1 MLKILCDLLSN
12 NNIVMREIEQ
22 GNYWEETD
30 DTIVLDD
37 FYYIQVGTNY
47 LILWQQVP
55 NMLSSRAIY
64 DVKLDKIDNTKKVKQ
79 FINKVKTIYKSSADD
94 LYDYSAE

>member
-12 NNIVMREIEQ
+12 NGIVMREIEQ

-79 FINKVKTIYKSSADD
+79 FIDKVKSIYQSSADD